1 MSTVAGQG
9 VVDAHWKAK
18 IGAKIGGKHQA
29 ERFGM
34 SRQISA
40 RLPAWGDTTASYHSK
55 PAKDPPTRG
64 ISMIELTRVPS
75 RQYQQAQHRRDDL
88 GWAVHLESF
97 RKYDYT
103 TPDGRWRVQQNR
115 GCGGGWS
122 IIDTKH
128 EYICGS
134 CA

>member
-1 MSTVAGQG
+1 
-9 VVDAHWKAK
+9 
-18 IGAKIGGKHQA
+18 
-29 ERFGM
+29 
-34 SRQISA
+34 
-40 RLPAWGDTTASYHSK
+40 
-55 PAKDPPTRG
+55 
-64 ISMIELTRVPS
+64 MIELTRVPS

-134 CA
+134 CATLAELNGSSDFDGHATTVRTLAAAKAFLAEWAL